1 MICPQRQQQK
11 PNLRICPMH
20 GLLAGVYQGDCS
32 ATNAVDQASGLSREC
47 SVLHSKDISVH
58 PSSQSL
64 KHHVGS
70 PDLLPEDPKLNS
82 SCDPSL
88 IRTTSGSLLFLM
100 IWALY
105 NLLPSD
111 PIDTLSFSL
120 QCHLKV
126 IIFYISEERLMGA
139 VTSSIWNADP
149 LMAGFLQQHAAAFS
163 PTTSAPLSLWL
174 ENCSATRDFRKVHS
188 GPC

>member
-1 MICPQRQQQK
+1 MNWYCMGLGEMPVQTEEFLSVTKSIVRCSSIRNYNRFHSPTVTYRESN
-11 PNLRICPMH
+11 PNRENDLPTEAVAEAKSSHLRICPVH

-47 SVLHSKDISVH
+47 SVLHSKGISVH

-82 SCDPSL
+82 SCGPGL
-88 IRTTSGSLLFLM
+88 IRTTSGFLLFLM

-120 QCHLKV
+120 
-126 IIFYISEERLMGA
+126 
-139 VTSSIWNADP
+139 
-149 LMAGFLQQHAAAFS
+149 
-163 PTTSAPLSLWL
+163 
-174 ENCSATRDFRKVHS
+174 
-188 GPC
+188 